1 MEKIDKPLVPSTF
14 STPDVVKEKIVSKLN
29 QYGKS
34 SITYV
39 RVQIAGE
46 EYFTETNI
54 AKLEIKQKIGDH
66 HSFEMWCDPGE
77 FNEDNAYLFEH
88 SRTHLGKRITFQFNR
103 FGIVQSIFTGVITQ
117 ISTQKQDG
125 IKRVILRGKSPSIL
139 MENGLHTRSFEN
151 KTLEDIINQV
161 ASPYAKNLID
171 FKINPHFK
179 EKIPYIVQ
187 YNETDYQFIK
197 RLASRFG
204 EYYFYNGEQLV
215 FSAWGGKITELVEE
229 EDVFNFELKME
240 VHPQKFSYTAYDAKQ
255 SSDYKV
261 DSESQRLQQSENP
274 FQQFAINA
282 SEELFNV
289 SPTAHFDKSLLIN
302 QQLDIE
308 RAVLAEK
315 RKRQNLVYIE
325 ATTNEPSLRLGDVGK
340 ISAWIPEYK
349 IFKSGKI
356 PIESYKVNEIIHC
369 FVEGEGYTNTFI
381 GVPKDLI
388 TPPDYDGSNSPVA
401 DIQHAIVTD
410 NKDPKKMGRV
420 RLQFV
425 WQKAENSQTPW
436 VQVIQPHA
444 GTDKGTYINP
454 EIGETVLVAF
464 QGGNAEAPIVLGTAY
479 NGEEISEY
487 FTPNNDLK
495 AIRTRSTTKIV
506 FNDAEGSLLNEDAAG
521 SYIKLEGDGNVSI
534 YAVKNL
540 NINVGENMSVTV
552 GNNKTEMITNNY
564 IFSSKSSSYSI
575 EKDKAEMIGNY
586 YYQESGSASIQTL
599 KGSLQM
605 RGTTLAVLQGGD
617 DVKVS
622 KG

>member
-1 MEKIDKPLVPSTF
+1 M
-14 STPDVVKEKIVSKLN
+14 
-29 QYGKS
+29 
-34 SITYV
+34 
-39 RVQIAGE
+39 
-46 EYFTETNI
+46 
-54 AKLEIKQKIGDH
+54 
-66 HSFEMWCDPGE
+66 
-77 FNEDNAYLFEH
+77 
-88 SRTHLGKRITFQFNR
+88 
-103 FGIVQSIFTGVITQ
+103 
-117 ISTQKQDG
+117 
-125 IKRVILRGKSPSIL
+125 
-139 MENGLHTRSFEN
+139 
-151 KTLEDIINQV
+151 
-161 ASPYAKNLID
+161 
-171 FKINPHFK
+171 
-179 EKIPYIVQ
+179 
-187 YNETDYQFIK
+187 
-197 RLASRFG
+197 
-204 EYYFYNGEQLV
+204 
-215 FSAWGGKITELVEE
+215 
-229 EDVFNFELKME
+229 
-240 VHPQKFSYTAYDAKQ
+240 
-255 SSDYKV
+255 
-261 DSESQRLQQSENP
+261 
-274 FQQFAINA
+274 
-282 SEELFNV
+282 
-289 SPTAHFDKSLLIN
+289 
-302 QQLDIE
+302 
-308 RAVLAEK
+308 LAEK

-325 ATTNEPSLRLGDVGK
+325 ATTNEPSLRLGDVGKISAWIPEYKIFKSGKIPIESYKVNEIIHCFVEGEGYTNTFIGVPKDLITPPVGDVGK